1 MSSEDVQLLDSKKT
15 LGGLDIFLGMITV
28 MFFLDTIGP
37 VAAMGTA
44 SITWMLIIAVLFF
57 VPYGLITAEL
67 GSTYPDEGG
76 MYAWVKRAFGKRWG
90 VRVTWMYWV
99 NNAVWISSA
108 TIFIV
113 GVACQLFMP
122 DTSFSV
128 QLVLTVA
135 LIWLVVLVG
144 MRPLKESKW
153 LTNVSGVIKLLI
165 AAGIIISA
173 IIYISRGNAA
183 ANDFSMASFIPKLG
197 DSFIFFPALIYNFL
211 GFEVMSAMGGQM
223 KNPKKD
229 VPRAV
234 ISNAFLITALYI
246 LVTTSILMII
256 PADEVNI
263 VESIMDCFMVSLGG
277 GAASAIVVVFGLMFL
292 CILFGQIVTWITAA
306 CNMAAEASADG
317 ELPKVFA
324 IRHKKNGTPM
334 GTLII
339 TGVIGTFLTVLYGLM
354 VGSAEDLFWMLFS
367 FTSIIFLMPFLIAFQ
382 AYIKMKKTDLSTPRP
397 YCFPGGYGVS
407 IFFAHLSQ
415 FVIGF
420 TIVVFFWVPGSP
432 IDWGY
437 DTPLFLGVV
446 IALAVGEYLANK
458 SIRQSEQAEYEE
470 EKKRA

>member
-1 MSSEDVQLLDSKKT
+1 MIFMSSEDVQLLDSKKT

-28 MFFLDTIGP
+28 MFFLDTLGP

-44 SITWMLIIAVLFF
+44 SITWMLIIAVIFF

-108 TIFIV
+108 TIFII

-122 DTSFSV
+122 NTSFPI
-128 QLVLTVA
+128 QLVLSIV
-135 LIWLVVLVG
+135 LIWLVILVG
-144 MRPLKESKW
+144 LRPLNESKW
-153 LTNVSGVIKLLI
+153 VTNVSGIIKLLI

-173 IIYISRGNAA
+173 VIYISQGNVA
-183 ANDFSMASFIPKLG
+183 ANDFSLTGFIPKLG

-211 GFEVMSAMGGQM
+211 GFEVMSAMGSQM

-256 PADEVNI
+256 PADKVNI
-263 VESIMDCFMVSLGG
+263 VESIMDCFMVALGG
-277 GAASAIVVVFGLMFL
+277 GAASIVVVVFGLMFL
-292 CILFGQIVTWITAA
+292 SILFGQIVTWITAA

-339 TGVIGTFLTVLYGLM
+339 TGVIGTFLTVLWPDGRFSRRPVLDAVLLYQHHLPDSFPDCLSGIYQDEKDRPLDAQA
-354 VGSAEDLFWMLFS
+354 VYFSGRCRGEHLFCTLIPIRYS
-367 FTSIIFLMPFLIAFQ
+367 FYHCSILLGPRIA
-382 AYIKMKKTDLSTPRP
+382 DR
-397 YCFPGGYGVS
+397 
-407 IFFAHLSQ
+407 
-415 FVIGF
+415 
-420 TIVVFFWVPGSP
+420 
-432 IDWGY
+432 
-437 DTPLFLGVV
+437 LG
-446 IALAVGEYLANK
+446 I
-458 SIRQSEQAEYEE
+458 
-470 EKKRA
+470 